1 MTPLKINIRAF
12 RACDEPLKRDE
23 YLKEFEQILL
33 YYGVKKVTSQSTD
46 WYENPDT
53 WLVVA
58 ETDEDNKILAGA
70 RMQMATDEVQL
81 PIEKAIGY
89 KDSYIYSLVKERQVQ
104 GIGELC
110 GLWNTRKLAG
120 FNIGSTYLGIASIA
134 IAPKIGMHNILA
146 LAAPSTRANCMR
158 LGFKIIEKLGEN
170 GEFNYPKE
178 NLVATAMIISD
189 PLELSG
195 AEEGLKKESFY
206 LRNNPN
212 ASTLETTPKGPLVL
226 NYML

>member
-1 MTPLKINIRAF
+1 MSLSINIRAF
-12 RACDEPLKRDE
+12 RACDEPNKREE

-33 YYGVKKVTSQSTD
+33 YYGVKKVTSQSND
-46 WYENPDT
+46 WYDNPDT

-58 ETDEDNKILAGA
+58 EIEDKIMAGA
-70 RMQMATDEVQL
+70 RMQMAYDHIQL

-89 KDSYIYSLVKERQVQ
+89 KDSYIYSLVSNCKPQ

-146 LAAPSTRANCMR
+146 LAAPSTRANCVK
-158 LGFKIIEKLGEN
+158 LGFRVIDNLGDR

-178 NLVATAMIISD
+178 NLVATALVIND
-189 PLELSG
+189 PEVLAG
-195 AEEGLKKESFY
+195 AEEESRKSTLF

-212 ASTLETTPKGPLVL
+212 TSIFEMTPKGPLVL
-226 NYML
+226 NYIL